1 MKKIIILALAA
12 LCTLAAC
19 HEPEYVKA
27 NADRQGL
34 TSLTAIILDG
44 EYAGQEISK
53 LDVSKEMYEDG
64 NFVIEIPYY
73 FPETSEE
80 QSTKY
85 MTRLRVQAELQPDYK
100 ISPSLGLLDLTEI
113 NNFTLTDPDGKSR
126 PITITSK
133 RVKSTAC
140 SLLSLLVE
148 DYMVSGVIYEA
159 QKKVLIPSFEDMSN
173 VKVSGQVSS
182 HAQITKIGGKT
193 YTPDGTY
200 NLSTGS
206 SITVLAANGTT
217 SATYEVA
224 QGIPELLPYGMNLS
238 SVKQLFNVEAVTLC
252 GLPAYNENCFVS
264 LAGSGNSVI
273 VCTGSTTAPSVLNCF
288 TGQKTGELN
297 VAPAVADAITNDDA
311 GHILL
316 VNFAQGGDAAQT
328 VNIYRM
334 NSATDTPALLHSF
347 TNPIDV
353 PVGHRIKVLGDIDA
367 DAVIT
372 LTAEGVDGITLTA
385 KAVVIKISAG
395 AVSAVEVKDFASYGF
410 GWGSA
415 PINYGTIVPASLE
428 PDADGWYLDYY
439 EGNADADGSY
449 LLHYINGGDTVIDKV
464 GDWGQNPN
472 CLDVKTFNGSR
483 YMTLFVVSHFPQWGY
498 GPRLYLYEV
507 SSPES
512 PSRLLAN
519 ESIKW
524 FQKETY
530 SPDFGASGDV
540 VMVPTTDGYR
550 MYVYY
555 YDHHCQTIGAFVADC
570 FVTE

>member
-1 MKKIIILALAA
+1 MKKIIITASAA
-12 LCTLAAC
+12 LCLLSAC

-27 NADRQGL
+27 SADRQGL

-53 LDVSKEMYEDG
+53 LDVSEEMYEDG

-73 FPETSEE
+73 FPVTSEE

-100 ISPSLGLLDLTEI
+100 ISPSLGLLDLTEV
-113 NNFTLTDPDGKSR
+113 NNFTLTDPNGKSR

-159 QKKVLIPSFEDMSN
+159 QKKVLIPSFEDMTN

-182 HAQITKIGGKT
+182 HAQITRIGGKT
-193 YTPDGTY
+193 YSADGRFD
-200 NLSTGS
+200 LSTGS

-217 SATYEVA
+217 STTYSVE
-224 QGIPELLPYGMNLS
+224 QGIPALLDYGMNLS
-238 SVKQLFNVEAVTLC
+238 SVKQLFNVDPVTLC
-252 GLPAYNENCFVS
+252 GLPAYTEGCYVS
-264 LAGSGNSVI
+264 LAGLGNSVI
-273 VCTGSTTAPSVLNCF
+273 VCTGSTASPAVLNCF
-288 TGQKTGELN
+288 TGQKSGELN

-311 GHILL
+311 GHLLL

-334 NSATDTPALLHSF
+334 NSETDTPALLHSF

-353 PVGHRIKVLGDIDA
+353 PIGHRIKALGDIDNN
-367 DAVIT
+367 AVIV
-372 LTAEGVDGITLTA
+372 LTAEGIDGVTITA
-385 KAVVIKISAG
+385 KAVVLKVSAG
-395 AVSAVEVKDFASYGF
+395 AVTSVDVQDFASYGF

-415 PINYGTIVPASLE
+415 PISYATIVPASLN
-428 PDADGWYLDYY
+428 PDSDGWYLDYY
-439 EGNADADGSY
+439 EGNADADGAY
-449 LLHYINGGDTVIDKV
+449 LLHYINGSDTVIDKV

-507 SSPES
+507 SSPDS

-519 ESIKW
+519 ESIGWYNKGD
-524 FQKETY
+524 Y
-530 SPDFGASGDV
+530 SPDYGACGDV

-555 YDHHCQTIGAFVADC
+555 YDHHSQAIGAFVSDC